1 MKQLKRPQ
9 KRILTPPVIIAPL
22 PGSPETSLRLIS
34 RTTRFHNVLPAEV
47 DLLKR
52 GVPCER
58 REVLSVEDL
67 LSVVAELWR
76 KGVGETPSSV
86 RLAVFLSK
94 MLTQLFPAYSA
105 EIPDEINRVI
115 RSLPRMRAGR
125 MIERLDTQRPKTPPK
140 DLKARLIEL
149 ESWVDWGFWDLVMSY
164 HALDEF
170 SACWPYHST

>member
-1 MKQLKRPQ
+1 M
-9 KRILTPPVIIAPL
+9 IIEPI
-22 PGSPETSLRLIS
+22 PGSPDTSLRLIP

-47 DLLKR
+47 DLLKK

-67 LSVVAELWR
+67 LSAVAEFWR
-76 KGVGETPSSV
+76 KGVGEPPSNV

-94 MLTQLFPAYSA
+94 MLTQLFPEDSA
-105 EIPDEINRVI
+105 EIPTEINRVV
-115 RSLPRMRAGR
+115 RSLPRIHVRR

-140 DLKARLIEL
+140 DLKTRLIEMR
-149 ESWVDWGFWDLVMSY
+149 SWVDWGFWDLVMSY